1 MLKYNGYK
9 LSQLKKPS
17 KWVTRLTYILFEC
30 TLEVLYKTLNYLR
43 SLFVVKSH
51 KTRIWLILLPLL
63 EHVTDIVYEIFM
75 TVMVSLR
82 MFIISKDNILLQFI
96 FVYHIIV
103 LWGGYEEL
111 GLWADI
117 YCTIRND
124 RE

>member
-1 MLKYNGYK
+1 M
-9 LSQLKKPS
+9 
-17 KWVTRLTYILFEC
+17 EA
-30 TLEVLYKTLNYLR
+30 LYKTLNYLK